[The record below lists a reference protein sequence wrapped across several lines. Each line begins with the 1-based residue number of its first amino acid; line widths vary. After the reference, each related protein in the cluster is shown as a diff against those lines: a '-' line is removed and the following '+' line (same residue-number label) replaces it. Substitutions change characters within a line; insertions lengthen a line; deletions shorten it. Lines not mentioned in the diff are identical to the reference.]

1 MREESEW
8 SYTQMIP
15 KDAPYINI
23 IEEIASI
30 AIATFKLANPKA
42 GVNSVE
48 IIPEQDR
55 VTTKVRFVNESHVGE
70 YLDLGKEVRQ
80 RPLVPLGTSLWSPE
94 VNRLLPKGFA
104 LVPSRSGYIPENFV
118 LEILHEGRPVGTC
131 SGQSWVI
138 FYEHG
143 IVIKSI
149 NSDHAKAFVIP
160 SET

>member
-23 IEEIASI
+23 IE
-30 AIATFKLANPKA
+30 
-42 GVNSVE
+42 
-48 IIPEQDR
+48 
-55 VTTKVRFVNESHVGE
+55 
-70 YLDLGKEVRQ
+70 
-80 RPLVPLGTSLWSPE
+80 LVPY
-94 VNRLLPKGFA
+94 
-104 LVPSRSGYIPENFV
+104 RSGYIPENFV

-143 IVIKSI
+143 MVIKSI